1 MPDTPGSLVLI
12 GLRASG
18 KTTLGRSLAERTG
31 KPFIDLDAVTP
42 RLLGA
47 DTVAAAWE
55 RHGQSAFRTAELT
68 ALLDALAIEGGVIAA
83 GGGTPTA
90 PGVADLLIA
99 ERDARRALVVY
110 LSASAAEL
118 RRRMRGAGHE
128 RPSLTG
134 ADPLS
139 EIEAVHAR
147 RDPLY
152 RDLASHVVETEGLGV
167 EAALRELM
175 ALLPE
180 G

>member
-1 MPDTPGSLVLI
+1 MPAPPESVVLI

-18 KTTLGRSLAERTG
+18 KTTLGRLLAERTG
-31 KPFIDLDAVTP
+31 RPFIDLDEVTP

-55 RHGQSAFRTAELT
+55 RHGQSAFRKTELT
-68 ALLDALAIEGGVIAA
+68 ALLDALTITGAVIAA

-90 PGVADLLIA
+90 PGVADLLVA
-99 ERDARRALVVY
+99 ERDGRRARVVY
-110 LSASAAEL
+110 LSADAAEL
-118 RRRMRGAGHE
+118 RRRMRRGGQE

-139 EIEAVHAR
+139 EIDAVLTR

-152 RDLASHVVETEGLGV
+152 RDLAGDVIETEGQTV
-167 EAALRELM
+167 EATLAELLG
-175 ALLPE
+175 LLAKP
-180 G
+180 

>member
-1 MPDTPGSLVLI
+1 
-12 GLRASG
+12 
-18 KTTLGRSLAERTG
+18 
-31 KPFIDLDAVTP
+31 
-42 RLLGA
+42 
-47 DTVAAAWE
+47 VAAAWE
-55 RHGQSAFRTAELT
+55 RHGQSAFRKAELT
-68 ALLDALAIEGGVIAA
+68 ALLDALAISGAVIAA

-90 PGVADLLIA
+90 PGAADLLIA

-110 LSASAAEL
+110 LSAGAAEL

-139 EIEAVHAR
+139 EIDAVLTR

-152 RDLASHVVETEGLGV
+152 RDLAGDVLETEGLGV
-167 EAALRELM
+167 EAALQRLVV
-175 ALLPE
+175 LLSE

>member
-1 MPDTPGSLVLI
+1 MPPTVVLI

-18 KTTLGRSLAERTG
+18 KTTLGRMLAERTG
-31 KPFIDLDAVTP
+31 RTFIDLDDLTP

-55 RHGQSAFRTAELT
+55 RHGQAAFRKAELA
-68 ALLDALAIEGGVIAA
+68 ALLNALGVPGAVIAA

-90 PGVADLLIA
+90 PGVPDLLIA
-99 ERDARRALVVY
+99 ERDTGRVRIVY
-110 LSASAAEL
+110 LACGAGEL
-118 RRRMRGAGHE
+118 RRRMHRAGHE

-139 EIEAVHAR
+139 EVESVHAR

-152 RDLASHVVETEGLGV
+152 RDLASEVLQTDDLPLDAVLH
-167 EAALRELM
+167 
-175 ALLPE
+175 LLV
-180 G
+180 GRDSA